1 MKLIRAIIREER
13 VPFVKRALED
23 EGIFGMT
30 VKEVQGRGEQ
40 KGLELKYRGGI
51 LAIELLPKVSIDIFI
66 RPEQEEAV
74 IQAIMK
80 GARTGKIGDGRIF
93 VLPAGESV
101 RVRTGE
107 VEA

>member
-13 VPFVKRALED
+13 VPFVKKALDD
-23 EGIFGMT
+23 EGICGMT
-30 VKEVQGRGEQ
+30 VKAVQGRGEQ
-40 KGLELKYRGGI
+40 KGLALQYRGGI
-51 LAIELLPKVSIDIFI
+51 LAIGLLPKVSIDIFV
-66 RPEQEEAV
+66 RPDQEDAV
-74 IQAIMK
+74 IQAIIK

-101 RVRTGE
+101 RVRTGD

>member
-1 MKLIRAIIREER
+1 MKLIRAVIREER
-13 VPFVKRALED
+13 VPFVKKALED

-40 KGLELKYRGGI
+40 KGLSLQYRGGI
-51 LAIELLPKVSIDIFI
+51 LAIELLPKVSIDIFV
-66 RPEQEEAV
+66 RPEREEAV

-93 VLPAGESV
+93 VMPAGESV
-101 RVRTGE
+101 RVRTGD